1 MSFHY
6 RIRSAARAAGILL
19 LLLVCLQRSAAQEQR
34 GVMGIGI
41 SAGGTNYIGELDD
54 NFTLVFTRLGA
65 GAHLNFLFFSRVHI
79 RLAAFHGRVT
89 ADDARGTFSGNE
101 SRNLNFFSDIDEAG
115 IHVLYKLE
123 SRNKGFSK
131 RNRIAPYLFA
141 GLGYFRFDPKTTR
154 NGVTYRLQ
162 KVGTEGQY
170 LSSGNYPDP
179 YKLQQFCI
187 PMGIGFQVKITSN
200 FDFGVET
207 GFRRLFTDYLDDVS
221 GRYPD
226 KVQMLQEQGPV
237 ALYLSDPSND
247 PDLPNGKASF
257 SKRGNPKA
265 MDWYVYTNAHLTY
278 YFTTALFG
286 SYKLKNQFRD
296 GSCKGLLRR

>member
-1 MSFHY
+1 MLFRH
-6 RIRSAARAAGILL
+6 RIGYSLKAAGIALQFLL
-19 LLLVCLQRSAAQEQR
+19 CTPDSQAQEKR
-34 GVMGIGI
+34 GVMGIGL

-65 GAHLNFLFFSRVHI
+65 GAHVNFLFFSRVHI

-89 ADDARGTFSGNE
+89 ADDARGTFSGNGT
-101 SRNLNFFSDIDEAG
+101 RNLNFFSDIDEAG
-115 IHVLYKLE
+115 IHVLYILQ

-131 RNRIAPYLFA
+131 RNRIAPYVFA
-141 GLGYFRFDPKTTR
+141 GLGYFRFDPETTR

-170 LSSGNYPDP
+170 LSSGNYPEP

-187 PMGIGFQVKITSN
+187 PMGIGFQLKITQN

-226 KVQMLQEQGPV
+226 KAQLLQEQGPV

-247 PDLPNGKASF
+247 PDQPNGKPSF
-257 SKRGNPKA
+257 ARRGNPNS
-265 MDWYVYTNAHLTY
+265 MDWYVYTNVHLTY

-296 GSCKGLLRR
+296 GSCKGLLRK